1 MFVQVRAANRIP
13 ARWVLAVL
21 CIGSATASVSVTFAQ
36 SPSDPQARRASQY
49 AGPTGSLSHGV
60 AEQLRSDLNAAKSG
74 VANAQPTRLG
84 TGVEPKADATQMLPP
99 GCTSGWLPNEFQSF
113 ADATTGTTTAP
124 TQARPGTPARLA
136 SSKKPALRVFPSR
149 ARLDD
154 LDDLMAEGESNK
166 DDDLLND
173 SESFG
178 DEGSEKSKPNS
189 GDSSDSLLPPPKRS
203 SDVKN
208 AKPEAPDAWDL
219 LGPPATNSGSA
230 ASDDLLGGS
239 VNSLAPGAASD
250 DPLGSLEAIG
260 PPSTKKPKLPAG
272 GGQDP
277 SAESKPA
284 PGIVDPHAELFL
296 QSQYPTALSCAK
308 CHPKHYDEW
317 RFSSHAYASISPM
330 FQRFEQAMQDLT
342 RGTVGAFCFRC
353 HSPIATQLEIPSS
366 SSMLDL
372 PQVVREGITC
382 VACHRVNESYWLTHG
397 DRRIEPGNEYAPM
410 YGTSDGGGVHAAASR
425 ATELKLKLSPDQKG
439 PGQPLHAHG
448 GFFEQL
454 TKSDFCASCHQVAV
468 HPGIWLEIVHA
479 QFRAGPAHAR
489 GVTCQDCHMGAVP
502 GKADGYEFDYCAI
515 INDKPFGEPR
525 RHGNHAFWG
534 PNYSMAHPGLFPHN
548 KDANRYTPR
557 QWVAFEY
564 RNGWGTPEFERTV
577 TPDMKFPKPWDTK
590 DDRIDGRKVIDAN
603 LAKLQEKRAI
613 AALTLSAGGAVD
625 GPFMDVK
632 PPRTFTPLK
641 FTYKV
646 SNISDGHNLP
656 TGSLGAQPQMWLN
669 AVLIGPDGRRVWETG
684 YLDTN
689 GDLADLNSV
698 DVAEHRVQ
706 RDSQLFNLQTKFL
719 VNNVRGTDREAPVP
733 VNFSVDQNPFLRPG
747 AVPISVLNH
756 PPLIRM
762 EAHSIGPLDH
772 RMARYT
778 VPGELITQPGEYR
791 LSVRMRS
798 RPEPPYFM
806 RLVKASPEM
815 IRRLNENIIDFAM
828 STKTFTVYEK

>member
-1 MFVQVRAANRIP
+1 MSGSKISANRDWALWGLATLTLGFAGVCASHASAQTAASAQTRRAADYAGSSNS
-13 ARWVLAVL
+13 LADGVASKL
-21 CIGSATASVSVTFAQ
+21 RADWKHSHSIATAPAHS
-36 SPSDPQARRASQY
+36 SP
-49 AGPTGSLSHGV
+49 
-60 AEQLRSDLNAAKSG
+60 K
-74 VANAQPTRLG
+74 PTRLG
-84 TGVEPKADATQMLPP
+84 NGHADAVPASEMLPP
-99 GCTSGWLPNEFQSF
+99 GCTSGWMPTEMERFAEATAGPKTQS
-113 ADATTGTTTAP
+113 P
-124 TQARPGTPARLA
+124 IRLA
-136 SSKKPALRVFPSR
+136 TSKKPTLAVVPSG
-149 ARLDD
+149 ARLDS
-154 LDDLMAEGESNK
+154 LDE
-166 DDDLLND
+166 
-173 SESFG
+173 
-178 DEGSEKSKPNS
+178 
-189 GDSSDSLLPPPKRS
+189 SDSANASGGSNFDSDNLLPPPKRS
-203 SDVKN
+203 SNQDQTRSS
-208 AKPEAPDAWDL
+208 APDAWSL
-219 LGPPATNSGSA
+219 LGPPVTGGATAND
-230 ASDDLLGGS
+230 SDDLLGATS
-239 VNSLAPGAASD
+239 SLHSPGTGDD
-250 DPLGSLEAIG
+250 DPLGELEQIG
-260 PPSTKKPKLPAG
+260 PPSTKKPKLPPG
-272 GGQDP
+272 GAATDAQP
-277 SAESKPA
+277 KPE
-284 PGIVDPHAELFL
+284 PGVVDPHAELFL
-296 QSQYPTALSCAK
+296 QTQYPSALSCAK
-308 CHPKHYDEW
+308 CHPKHYEEW
-317 RFSSHAYASISPM
+317 RFSSHAYSSISPM

-342 RGTVGAFCFRC
+342 RGTVGSFCFRC
-353 HSPIATQLEIPSS
+353 HAPVATQLEVPPSTS
-366 SSMLDL
+366 ILDA
-372 PQVVREGITC
+372 PQVIREGITC
-382 VACHRVNESYWLTHG
+382 VACHRVNESYWLTQG

-410 YGTSDGGGVHAAASR
+410 YGTSDGQGIHKAASR
-425 ATELKLKLSPDQKG
+425 ASELKLKLSPHEKG
-439 PGQPLHAHG
+439 PGQPLHASG

-454 TKSDFCASCHQVAV
+454 SKSDFCASCHQVAV

-502 GKADGYEFDYCAI
+502 GKAEGYEFDYCAI

-525 RHGNHAFWG
+525 RHGNHSFWG

-613 AALTLSAGGAVD
+613 AAMTLSAGGAIE
-625 GPFMDVK
+625 GPFMDLK
-632 PPRTFTPLK
+632 PPRVLKPLK
-641 FTYKV
+641 FAYKV

-669 AVLIGPDGRRVWETG
+669 AVLIGPDGRRIWETG
-684 YLDTN
+684 YLDSN

-698 DVAEHRVQ
+698 DVAEHRVL

-719 VNNVRGTDREAPVP
+719 VNNVRGTDRESPVP
-733 VNFSVDQNPFLRPG
+733 LNFSVDQNPFLRPG
-747 AVPISVLNH
+747 AVPVSVLNH

-762 EAHSIGPLDH
+762 EAHSIAPLDY
-772 RMARYT
+772 RMARFV

-828 STKTFTVYEK
+828 SSKTFTVYEK

>member
-1 MFVQVRAANRIP
+1 MRLAASKNP
-13 ARWVLAVL
+13 
-21 CIGSATASVSVTFAQ
+21 
-36 SPSDPQARRASQY
+36 
-49 AGPTGSLSHGV
+49 
-60 AEQLRSDLNAAKSG
+60 QLRS
-74 VANAQPTRLG
+74 
-84 TGVEPKADATQMLPP
+84 
-99 GCTSGWLPNEFQSF
+99 
-113 ADATTGTTTAP
+113 
-124 TQARPGTPARLA
+124 RPAG
-136 SSKKPALRVFPSR
+136 
-149 ARLDD
+149 ARLDE
-154 LDDLMAEGESNK
+154 LDELDQLEQDASKNSQ
-166 DDDLLND
+166 LLNKEN
-173 SESFG
+173 SNTQPNRSH
-178 DEGSEKSKPNS
+178 GSE
-189 GDSSDSLLPPPKRS
+189 SLLPPPNKT
-203 SDVKN
+203 N
-208 AKPEAPDAWDL
+208 AQNQNQKQPSTPDAWNLLGPQATGNASSNGNNDL
-219 LGPPATNSGSA
+219 LGSGTSLLNPSTSA
-230 ASDDLLGGS
+230 
-239 VNSLAPGAASD
+239 D
-250 DPLGSLEAIG
+250 DPLGGLEQIG
-260 PPSTKKPKLPAG
+260 PPSTKKPKLPPG
-272 GGQDP
+272 GGPGDGQT
-277 SAESKPA
+277 KPE

-296 QSQYPTALSCAK
+296 QSQYPSALSCAK

-317 RFSSHAYASISPM
+317 RFSSHAYSTISPM

-342 RGTVGAFCFRC
+342 RGTVGSFCFRC
-353 HSPIATQLEIPSS
+353 HAPVATQLEVPPHTTI
-366 SSMLDL
+366 LDA
-372 PQVVREGITC
+372 PQVIREGITC

-410 YGTSDGGGVHAAASR
+410 YGTSDGQGVHSAASR

-439 PGQPLHAHG
+439 PGQPLHTHG

-454 TKSDFCASCHQVAV
+454 TKSDFCATCHQVAV

-502 GKADGYEFDYCAI
+502 GKADGYEHDYCAI
-515 INDKPFGEPR
+515 INDKPFGQPR
-525 RHGNHAFWG
+525 RHGNHSFWG
-534 PNYSMAHPGLFPHN
+534 PGYSMAHPGLFPHN

-557 QWVAFEY
+557 QWLAFEY

-577 TPDMKFPKPWDTK
+577 TPEMKFPKPWDTK

-613 AALTLSAGGAVD
+613 AALTLSAGGTVE

-632 PPRTFTPLK
+632 PPRVLRSLK

-669 AVLIGPDGRRVWETG
+669 AVLVGPDGRRIWETG
-684 YLDTN
+684 YLDSN

-698 DVAEHRVQ
+698 EVAEHRLP

-747 AVPISVLNH
+747 AVPVSVLNH

-772 RMARYT
+772 RMARFV

-828 STKTFTVYEK
+828 SSKTFRVYEK